1 MEEQPTISF
10 RIEMDGNRLDTSVNS
25 DELVLTAN
33 VDFWAFLYL
42 QLKDVFED
50 LEDAEED
57 GRST

>member
-50 LEDAEED
+50 LEDAKED
-57 GRST
+57 